1 LGRGRGKVED
11 VLKQIKSKSLVVA
24 ITSDILFPPSDH
36 TIMVENIPN
45 VEYHLIDSDFGH
57 DGFLVE
63 HKQLNDIILNFLKE

>member
-1 LGRGRGKVED
+1 MSE
-11 VLKQIKSKSLVVA
+11 VLSRIKSRCMVVA

-36 TIMVENIPN
+36 KELIEYIPD

-63 HKQLNDIILNFLKE
+63 HEQLNKLIIKFLSNTHKHEQ